1 MDKSNPNKP
10 TGDLNTN
17 IEELRDAIDEIDEK
31 ILNLINQRLLLAA
44 QIGRLKKQS
53 GLEIVDSGREKII
66 LGRLLE
72 RNAGPLQE
80 NALHQIFTA
89 IMAAARDIQ
98 NR

>member
-1 MDKSNPNKP
+1 MDKSIPDKQ
-10 TGDLNTN
+10 TGDRNTG
-17 IEELRDAIDEIDEK
+17 IEALRDAIDEIDEK
-31 ILNLINQRLLLAA
+31 ILSLINQRLLLAT
-44 QIGRLKKQS
+44 QIGRFKKQS
-53 GLEIVDSGREKII
+53 GIQIVDSSREKAV

-89 IMAAARDIQ
+89 IIAATRDIQ